1 MRVTIKD
8 VARQAGVSASTVSL
22 VLNSKPV
29 SISQGTREAVL
40 AAARELNYRPNQLA
54 VSLATQKSKTL
65 GLIIPDNS
73 NLFFAHLSK
82 HIENAA
88 SQAGYTLIYGNS
100 NDNVRTDLHYLH
112 IFGDRGVD
120 GIIISPSAFGTP
132 DEYWSCLSFIY
143 SLKLPVVFVD
153 RPMQESNLPSVL
165 PDNFTGGYL
174 ATRHLLDQGH
184 RVIGCCTGPAD
195 LGSCIQRLNGYRKAL
210 GEFGISFNPALIYH
224 GDFSTES
231 GQKALPYLL
240 GQNVTAVF
248 SFNDM
253 MAFGLYKEMHSYNLS
268 VPNDLSIVGFDDIF
282 FAEVIQPPLTT
293 IAQPITEI
301 AEAVVEKLV
310 SQIEHPTQEI
320 SAVPQMFTPVLKVR
334 GSVRRIDVNSNK
346 SNNGGSQ

>member
-1 MRVTIKD
+1 MSGCDAMRVTIKD
-8 VARQAGVSASTVSL
+8 VARQAGVSTATVSL
-22 VLNSKPV
+22 VLNNKPV
-29 SISQGTREAVL
+29 SISQDTKNAVL
-40 AAARELNYRPNQLA
+40 SAARELSYRPNQLA
-54 VSLATQKSKTL
+54 VSLVTQKSNTL

-73 NLFFAHLSK
+73 NLFFAQLSK
-82 HIENAA
+82 HIETAANA
-88 SQAGYTLIYGNS
+88 AGYTLIYGNS
-100 NDNVRTDLHYLH
+100 NDSVRTDLHYLH

-143 SLKLPVVFVD
+143 SLKLPVVFID

-184 RVIGCCTGPAD
+184 RVVGCCTGPSN
-195 LGSCIQRLNGYRKAL
+195 LESCIQRLNGYRKAL
-210 GEFGISFNPALIYH
+210 EEYSIPFNPALIYH

-240 GQNVTAVF
+240 GQNITAVF

-268 VPNDLSIVGFDDIF
+268 VPDDLSIVGFDDIF
-282 FAEVIQPPLTT
+282 FAEIIQPPLTT
-293 IAQPITEI
+293 VSQPI
-301 AEAVVEKLV
+301 AEMANAVVEKLV
-310 SQIEHPTQEI
+310 SQIKNPSREI
-320 SAVPQMFTPVLKVR
+320 NAVPQLFTPALKVR
-334 GSVRRIDVNSNK
+334 GSVRKIEIK
-346 SNNGGSQ
+346 KE